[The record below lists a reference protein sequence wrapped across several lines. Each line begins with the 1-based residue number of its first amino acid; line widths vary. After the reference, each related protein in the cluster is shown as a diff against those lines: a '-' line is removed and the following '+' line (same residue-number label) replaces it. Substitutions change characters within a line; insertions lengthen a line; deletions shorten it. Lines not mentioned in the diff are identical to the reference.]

1 MKTITRRG
9 FVKRTA
15 GAIAAAMVGPSFV
28 ASSTA
33 GGEVKGLTAT
43 TMRPLGKTGIQ
54 CTLLGMGT
62 GVKAF
67 GGRSALTA
75 KGHDAY
81 VRLLCHAYDRGLR
94 YFDLADMYGAHLYMK
109 EAMKNG
115 IARDKVTLLTKTGS
129 READGIRADQERYRG
144 ELHTDRLDIVLM
156 HCMTDPDWTVKLAP
170 CMDALAEAKA
180 KGLIRAHGV
189 SCHEIEALRR
199 AAEAP
204 WVDVLL
210 ARINPFGLLMDGKRE
225 EVAPILQKARGNEKA
240 VLGMKILGEG
250 GCADRMEESFRYAL
264 GLGCVD
270 AMPIGFL
277 EPDEVDGVIE
287 CVGRVG
293 KA

>member
-9 FVKRTA
+9 FVKCAA
-15 GAIAAAMVGPSFV
+15 GAVATAMMGPSV
-28 ASSTA
+28 AAPAA
-33 GGEVKGLTAT
+33 GVDVKGLSAT
-43 TMRPLGKTGIQ
+43 TVRTLGKTGIQ

-81 VRLLCHAYDRGLR
+81 VGLLRYAYGRGLR
-94 YFDLADMYGAHLYMK
+94 YFDLADTYGAHPYMK

-115 IARDKVTLLTKTGS
+115 ISRDKVMLLTKTGS
-129 READGIRADQERYRG
+129 REPKGIRADIERYRV
-144 ELHTDRLDIVLM
+144 ELDTDRLDIVLM

-170 CMDALAEAKA
+170 CMDVLAEAKA

-189 SCHEIEALRR
+189 SCHEIEALRH
-199 AAEAP
+199 AAETP

-210 ARINPFGLLMDGKRE
+210 ARINPFGLLMDGKPE
-225 EVAPILQKARGNEKA
+225 EVAPILQKARGNGKA

-250 GCADRMEESFRYAL
+250 RCADRMEESLRYAL

-270 AMPIGFL
+270 AMPVGFL
-277 EPDEVDGVIE
+277 EPKEVDEVVE